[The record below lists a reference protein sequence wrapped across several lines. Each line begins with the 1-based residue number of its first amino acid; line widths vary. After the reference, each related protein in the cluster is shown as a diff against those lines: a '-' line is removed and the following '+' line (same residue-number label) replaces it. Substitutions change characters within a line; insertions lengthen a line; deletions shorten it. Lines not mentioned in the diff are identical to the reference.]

1 MNSPFIPQDKRNK
14 LEEELKKKEQY
25 LSKMIMGEKEKIE
38 SSKKKEPAI
47 VEIKESEEEKKDK
60 DKE

>member
-1 MNSPFIPQDKRNK
+1 M
-14 LEEELKKKEQY
+14 KKKEQY